1 MVPNQKAGAGLDAI
15 TDERER
21 TYMRAEMRHVHRVIG
36 AQLGGTGLKEGICTH
51 RSVVDR
57 ERADEA
63 AVALARVAVSLTSSA
78 PCSSMRTTSS

>member
-1 MVPNQKAGAGLDAI
+1 MVPNQKAGACLDAI

-21 TYMRAEMRHVHRVIG
+21 TYMRAEMRHVYRVIG

-51 RSVVDR
+51 RSVIDR

-63 AVALARVAVSLTSSA
+63 AVALAQVRELDVERALELNED
-78 PCSSMRTTSS
+78 